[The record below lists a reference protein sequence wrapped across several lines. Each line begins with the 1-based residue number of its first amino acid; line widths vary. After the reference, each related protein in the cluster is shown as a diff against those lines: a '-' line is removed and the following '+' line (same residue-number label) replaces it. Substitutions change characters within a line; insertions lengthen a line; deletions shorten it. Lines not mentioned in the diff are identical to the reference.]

1 MENNGTN
8 KKTHLTWYFKLNL
21 TDDISIR
28 YYLVFE
34 DRRGLERKWV
44 IKSHSTKEY
53 GIIDSKAVKLIIN
66 SHNKDLKDAKE
77 IIGRADNK
85 ADYKKI
91 VLNSDY
97 VPQKI
102 KLIVEESNADNPEKV
117 TENSFNYKLKWNDG

>member
-1 MENNGTN
+1 MENRTN

-34 DRRGLERKWV
+34 DKRELERKWV

-53 GIIDSKAVKLIIN
+53 EIIDSRAVKLIIN
-66 SHNKDLKDAKE
+66 SHKKDLKDTKE
-77 IIGRADNK
+77 IIGRADNN

-117 TENSFNYKLKWNDG
+117 IENSFNYKLKWNDG

>member
-1 MENNGTN
+1 MENRTN

-34 DRRGLERKWV
+34 DKRELERKWV

-53 GIIDSKAVKLIIN
+53 GIIDSRAVKLIIN

-117 TENSFNYKLKWNDG
+117 IENSFNYKLKWNDG